1 MARAVRGIKFNPS
14 HWHLEVDKRR
24 LYIMK
29 VKIAIIGSH
38 DFCQRTE
45 QLVADRQDIELYWYR
60 YDEPKIAPSLLQTL
74 KPCDAILF
82 SGSLPYFYAK
92 ELLIDFSIPVLY
104 LEQDETAIAVTLLH
118 ISANEQLDLN
128 RISIDVREKSLIDNI
143 LKDLNQELEL
153 PFVHALND
161 DDTIQDIVAY
171 HKLLSSQGKIDMS
184 ITSVHAVYEQLQQ
197 QKIPAYKM
205 IDPESSILRTIETA
219 KQQAI
224 LQKSNA
230 AQIAIGLIKW
240 IPQTKDLETS
250 IVKMA
255 AILKAQWNEQNGEY
269 TLFTTMGNIEFSLRN
284 EEFLSLFQTFANEAK
299 MAFGCGDTI
308 VDATEN
314 ARFALNLIHE
324 SDAHS
329 FYMLDTN
336 KKLHGPFPQSN
347 TAIAMKITEPVFV
360 VMANKTKLSPANI
373 SKLLLFSQSRHAK
386 QFTATDLAL
395 HLNVT
400 RRTAERTLKKL
411 VEFNYITIVG
421 EEMTYRQGRPRALYE
436 FNFPTFQ

>member
-1 MARAVRGIKFNPS
+1 
-14 HWHLEVDKRR
+14 
-24 LYIMK
+24 MK
-29 VKIAIIGSH
+29 VKIAVIGSH

-45 QLVADRQDIELYWYR
+45 QLVADRQDIELHSYR
-60 YDEPKIAPSLLQTL
+60 YDEPKAAPSLLQTL

-82 SGSLPYFYAK
+82 SGSLPYFYAQDR
-92 ELLIDFSIPVLY
+92 LIDFTIPVLY
-104 LEQDETAIAVTLLH
+104 LKQDETAIAITLLH
-118 ISANEQLDLN
+118 ISAKEQVDLN
-128 RISIDVREKSLIDNI
+128 RISIDVREKSLIENV
-143 LKDLNQELEL
+143 LKDLNQALEL
-153 PFVHALND
+153 PFIHALD
-161 DDTIQDIVAY
+161 DGDNLQDIVAY
-171 HKLLSSQGKIDMS
+171 HKLLSIQGKTDMA

-197 QKIPAYKM
+197 QQIPAYKM

-224 LQKSNA
+224 LQKSKA
-230 AQIAIGLIKW
+230 AQIAVGLIKG
-240 IPQTKDLETS
+240 IPHSKDLETS
-250 IVKMA
+250 VEKMA
-255 AILKAQWNEQNGEY
+255 ALMKAQWNEQHEGY
-269 TLFTTMGNIEFSLRN
+269 TLYTTMGNIEFSLRN
-284 EEFLSLFQTFANEAK
+284 NEFLSLFQTFATKAK
-299 MAFGCGDTI
+299 LAFGCGETI

-324 SDAHS
+324 SDSQS
-329 FYMLDTN
+329 FYMLDAN

-347 TAIAMKITEPVFV
+347 TAIAMKINEPVLV
-360 VMANKTKLSPANI
+360 EMADKTKLSPANI

-400 RRTAERTLKKL
+400 RRTAERTLKKM

-436 FNFPTFQ
+436 FNFPIF